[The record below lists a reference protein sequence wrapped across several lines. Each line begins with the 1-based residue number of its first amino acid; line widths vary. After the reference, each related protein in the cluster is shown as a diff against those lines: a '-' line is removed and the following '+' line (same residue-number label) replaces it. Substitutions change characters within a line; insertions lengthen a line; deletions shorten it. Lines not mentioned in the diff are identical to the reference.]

1 MSEYFD
7 LLVRQGALHTIGVVS
22 KAVVIDCQL
31 VRYIFIVG
39 ILRYKGPS
47 TSGKVFS
54 LKCL

>member
-39 ILRYKGPS
+39 ILR
-47 TSGKVFS
+47 
-54 LKCL
+54 